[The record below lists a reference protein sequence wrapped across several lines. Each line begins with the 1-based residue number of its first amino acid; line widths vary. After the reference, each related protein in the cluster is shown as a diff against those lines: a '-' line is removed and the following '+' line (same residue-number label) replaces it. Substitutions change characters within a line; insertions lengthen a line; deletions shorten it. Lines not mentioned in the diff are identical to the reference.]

1 MNDIEVTWEEAR
13 NSADKL
19 FSMYINTNILDET
32 KYVYD
37 NYLPFLISKIFEVA
51 YVENID
57 RTSEDMQ
64 VLFKAYDQLHRK
76 GYI

>member
-19 FSMYINTNILDET
+19 FSMYINPNILDET
-32 KYVYD
+32 KYVHD